1 MRYSANTTQNQ
12 SGSGAILWI
21 ARILVGM
28 LFIFSGL
35 VKANDPMGFG
45 YKLQEYFNVFNLGV
59 LNDFAVWMAIVL
71 CALEIILGA
80 LLILGIAGRKVAWG
94 LLVLIVFFTFLT
106 FYSAVFEVVQSCG
119 CFGDA
124 IPLTT
129 WQSFVKDLI
138 LLVLILYIFRHRRK
152 ITPFIHSLFTRNL
165 LVVFVII
172 ASFSVGIYT
181 FYFLPI
187 IDFLPYKEG
196 NDLPELMNVPEGAE
210 PDVYEHIYEIQ
221 DKTTGETRK
230 VSDKEYLDDKLWE
243 DDNLE
248 VIGEPSTK
256 LIKKGYTIPIP
267 DLIITDIDGVDR
279 TQEIIENPYYNFIVV
294 STDLS
299 QLSSTDLNALDRINS
314 TVRDLSVDYNI
325 RAILATAS
333 SSDQVDHINDQ
344 MDLVLET
351 FYVDAVPLKSMVRA
365 NPGVMLMLNGTVVKK
380 WSPHNFPSKHTLIN
394 SYLDN
399 IE

>member
-1 MRYSANTTQNQ
+1 
-12 SGSGAILWI
+12 
-21 ARILVGM
+21 
-28 LFIFSGL
+28 
-35 VKANDPMGFG
+35 MGFG

-124 IPLTT
+124 IPLTP

-256 LIKKGYTIPIP
+256 LIKRDIPF
-267 DLIITDIDGVDR
+267 
-279 TQEIIENPYYNFIVV
+279 PYPTLLLPISMV
-294 STDLS
+294 
-299 QLSSTDLNALDRINS
+299 S
-314 TVRDLSVDYNI
+314 TVRRKS
-325 RAILATAS
+325 
-333 SSDQVDHINDQ
+333 
-344 MDLVLET
+344 
-351 FYVDAVPLKSMVRA
+351 LKTPTITS
-365 NPGVMLMLNGTVVKK
+365 L
-380 WSPHNFPSKHTLIN
+380 
-394 SYLDN
+394 
-399 IE
+399 